1 MNDSPRSPL
10 NWLQKRRSLEPTFR
24 QPSSQS
30 SKLITP
36 FNNQVFSNIQ
46 VIVFQ
51 QRRKPAH
58 FKILEVLLDECDP
71 KTLAVERCLRELCPR
86 LANRIGSKL
95 IDEPRVPTD
104 SLL

>member
-1 MNDSPRSPL
+1 
-10 NWLQKRRSLEPTFR
+10 
-24 QPSSQS
+24 
-30 SKLITP
+30 
-36 FNNQVFSNIQ
+36 VFSNIQ

-58 FKILEVLLDECDP
+58 FKILEVLVEEWLECDP
-71 KTLAVERCLRELCPR
+71 KIFAVERCLRELCPR

>member
-58 FKILEVLLDECDP
+58 FKILEVLLDE
-71 KTLAVERCLRELCPR
+71 RCLRELCPR
-86 LANRIGSKL
+86 LANRIDSKL